1 MPKRKAL
8 YVALAATAGTLA
20 SGLIATG
27 ALAQEPEPTTYV
39 DWPVP
44 ALAGWN
50 VEANALTVDA
60 ASPDGRTYIYPDAGA
75 RDDDTGGDGSGSIAF
90 VPWSLDD
97 GSGRAPGIQTV
108 TNDLAFPVH
117 NCIMASGERESEEF
131 PGTIVPKTCSDDPG
145 SSKRYFLE
153 ITEADEPID
162 LVFDTG
168 EAVIRYKGV
177 REPGEDG
184 YTIDDFRDEFGI
196 GRIYRVI
203 QKFVNDTDER
213 LLGVQVEVGTGVGD
227 AFTPLGI
234 EDGVAF
240 ELRTFVDREFFVG
253 STGADDR
260 TVWQPD
266 RFAHFSPK
274 LFDDGSRERF
284 EPGFFDHQAA
294 GLFPP
299 QDFEE
304 GDKTRYIYSG
314 EQQVNDAQFGAI
326 TPNYFDMA
334 SNQELN
340 AGIAGNPFGYMLPE
354 SLAPTV
360 IERHDD
366 GDPTTEGDAIMAWW
380 DGEHWRYGLDGD
392 FAEVPE
398 DELRQWA
405 ALLLGYDGA
414 AEDPARYGMEE
425 AFDDL
430 SAINSDVYLYL
441 DENFNV
447 EEHSTLTLRI
457 TPVSTDPGLH
467 GDQGNEEPLWVE
479 NPATPLESY
488 MPETGEP
495 VAINDYATLVRP
507 DELEVDIDVLANDL
521 LDGELL
527 TSRVEDAED
536 ELTMDDITV
545 NVVTQPGNGTASEAA
560 NGVVTY
566 EPDESFSG
574 EDSFTYSVTLY
585 EGTDEEVTSNTATV
599 RITVVPEPVPDAPIA
614 SNDWAITL
622 LTEPVAINVL
632 ANDTVMGDLIDP
644 AQATVAVRDAPL
656 NGTAIPDADS
666 NIVYTANP
674 GFVGFDR
681 FTYTVTVNDLES
693 NAALVTVRVDD
704 EDEAAPDPDEPL
716 EPEEPFGRDSGGGGC
731 SIAGAGRFDP
741 LLPATLLL
749 ALGYLGLRR
758 RRT

>member
-8 YVALAATAGTLA
+8 YVALAAAAGTLA

-44 ALAGWN
+44 ALIGWN
-50 VEANALTVDA
+50 VEANALTVRPGE
-60 ASPDGRTYIYPDAGA
+60 PDGRTYIYPGA
-75 RDDDTGGDGSGSIAF
+75 VPENADPEGDDEDSSVAF

-153 ITEADEPID
+153 MTEADAPID
-162 LVFDTG
+162 LVFNTG
-168 EAVIRYKGV
+168 MADIRYKGV
-177 REPGEDG
+177 REPGEPG
-184 YTIDDFRDEFGI
+184 YTIDEFREEFGI

-203 QKFVNDTDER
+203 QKLVNDTDER
-213 LLGVQVEVGTGVGD
+213 LIEIRVEVGTGVGD
-227 AFTPLGI
+227 EFEELGI

-253 STGADDR
+253 STGAPDR
-260 TVWQPD
+260 RVWQPD

-299 QDFEE
+299 QEFED
-304 GDKTRYIYSG
+304 GDKTQFIFSG
-314 EQQVNDAQFGAI
+314 RDQVNSNMVFGAI
-326 TPNYFDMA
+326 TPNYSDMKA
-334 SNQELN
+334 EQAADAQDIS
-340 AGIAGNPFGYMLPE
+340 GFPFGYTLNE
-354 SLAPTV
+354 DRAPTV

-380 DGEHWRYGLDGD
+380 DGDDWRYGVDGN
-392 FAEVPE
+392 FGVVEE
-398 DELRQWA
+398 DQLVQWA
-405 ALLLGYDGA
+405 ALLLGFDSPGI
-414 AEDPARYGMEE
+414 EDPTRYGMEE

-441 DENFNV
+441 DESFDV
-447 EEHSTLTLRI
+447 DLHETLTLRI
-457 TPVSTDPGLH
+457 TPVSVTEGGVSGQPGTEEPVWTEE
-467 GDQGNEEPLWVE
+467 GNE
-479 NPATPLESY
+479 ATPLESY

-495 VAINDYATLVRP
+495 VAINDYATLVRA
-507 DELEVDIDVLANDL
+507 DESEVDIDVLANDL

-527 TSRVEDAED
+527 TEAVDP
-536 ELTMDDITV
+536 DDITV
-545 NVVTQPGNGTASEAA
+545 NVVTQPGNGTASEPA

-566 EPDESFSG
+566 TPDDSFSG